1 MYLVRGSTQV
11 PLSAFSKTTQHSKT
25 STSSYTFLA
34 LEQMATAPASH
45 DVSIASARKC
55 RFDVQLQPGGCC
67 HPALGIRRSGTEV
80 LHLHVHNDPSLLRSC
95 SKGTAQAC
103 C

>member
-45 DVSIASARKC
+45 
-55 RFDVQLQPGGCC
+55 DVQLQPGGCC